1 MFLKTVKKD
10 EIITDEKEL
19 AITSKHALLKF
30 WNILMKF
37 IHPHSIFVMYFS
49 WVLIEFNNL

>member
-1 MFLKTVKKD
+1 MFSKTVKKD